1 MSKLNK
7 IVFLLVICMCCFV
20 GCGKNGENDKEAAT
34 VEVNREPS
42 RIETSKYSKDIC
54 YFDEIKVNVIRYLSD
69 ESSMFETNKEY
80 TLTELIAL
88 DKDNI
93 IINGSSGLYTK
104 NDGRYK
110 LNLYSEAFEGITTD
124 NIIVYVR
131 EDDMSL
137 YVAVNSEFADKYEDY
152 ETGPHKFVFE

>member
-20 GCGKNGENDKEAAT
+20 GCGKNDENDNEAAT
-34 VEVNREPS
+34 VKINRKPS
-42 RIETSKYSKDIC
+42 RIETSKYSKDLC
-54 YFDEIKVNVIRYLSD
+54 YFDEIKNNVIRYLSD
-69 ESSMFETNKEY
+69 ESAVYEINKEY

-88 DKDNI
+88 DKENI

-104 NDGRYK
+104 EEGRYK
-110 LNLYSEAFEGITTD
+110 LNLYSEAFDGITTD
-124 NIIVYVR
+124 NITIYVG
-131 EDDMSL
+131 EDEMSL

-152 ETGPHKFVFE
+152 KTGLHKFVFE